1 MIRLKNITPV
11 LCLLLTGAG
20 LLHAAPDDDPFQG
33 SVPTGAA
40 TGAPLALTLRGAI
53 ERGLKA
59 NLGVVMRETGN
70 QVARAQRIR
79 ALSELLP
86 RVTGSAGITEEQ
98 VNLKTFGFNFS
109 FPPIPGFPG
118 IPTIVGPFHYVD
130 THATASMSL
139 FDYTARKN
147 WRAAQANEEAVHLT
161 YQDGRDLVVQAVA
174 NAYLLIIADASRVE
188 SVRAQVKTAQALYDR
203 AVDQK
208 NAGTS
213 PAIDV
218 LRAQVE
224 LKRQQQRQLAEEN
237 QLAKDKLAL
246 GRVIGLPNGQDFNLA
261 EQTPFQPLEKMT
273 PEDAE
278 SIAYKQRA
286 DYRSAQ
292 RQVYAAEQALKGAR
306 GQWLPTAGVNATYGA
321 NGLTPTDSHGV
332 FTVAATLNFNI
343 FDGGRIKADVEQ
355 ARAALK
361 EKQDALADLS
371 GKINFQIRSALLDIQ
386 AAGDQVRV
394 AQSNVDL
401 AAQTL
406 DQARDRFAAGVADT
420 IEVVQA
426 QESVAAANDDLIAAL
441 YAHNA
446 AKVALARSLGSV
458 EQGIDKFLAVK

>member
-1 MIRLKNITPV
+1 MIRLKNVTPV
-11 LCLLLTGAG
+11 LCFLLTGAV
-20 LLHAAPDDDPFQG
+20 LLRAAPEDDQFQG
-33 SVPTGAA
+33 SIPTGAA
-40 TGAPLALTLRGAI
+40 TGAPLALTLHGAI
-53 ERGLKA
+53 ERGLKT
-59 NLGVVMRETGN
+59 NLGVVSRETGN
-70 QVARAQRIR
+70 QVARAERIR
-79 ALSELLP
+79 ALSSLLP

-98 VNLKTFGFNFS
+98 VNLKTFGFS
-109 FPPIPGFPG
+109 FPAIPGFPG

-130 THATASMSL
+130 AHATASMSL

-174 NAYLLIIADASRVE
+174 NAYLLIIADGSRVD
-188 SVRAQVKTAQALYDR
+188 SIHAQVKTAQALYDR

-237 QLAKDKLAL
+237 QLAKDKLSL

-278 SIAYKQRA
+278 GVAYKQRA

-306 GQWLPTAGVNATYGA
+306 GEWLPTAGVNATYGA

-332 FTVAATLNFNI
+332 FTVAASLNFNI

-355 ARAALK
+355 ARASLK

-386 AAGDQVRV
+386 SAGDQVQV

-441 YAHNA
+441 YVHNS
-446 AKVALARSLGSV
+446 AKVSLARSLGSV